1 MKKKQQSLIYGIL
14 IILTIAVWSLLVSGR
29 TIDGLEG
36 ETLRWRYQV
45 RGELASPAPIIYV
58 DLDAE
63 TISYMGDRP
72 WDRREFAVLCQALL
86 GPGQARVVGIDI
98 ILSKF
103 GAGSLIDLE
112 RAREGDLLLGE
123 TVEAFPGQI
132 VLAAAYTGI
141 RSPIVDEI
149 VALPLIRNGHSDP
162 EAAPFP
168 EAPSFP
174 IIKETSGRL
183 GLVNVDEALTAGS
196 IPYYVPAFV
205 KTAGPRFS
213 LHLIDG
219 AKRQFEAVLN
229 RPEVVREGDRVQLVD
244 ADGWVPVSVPTN
256 HAQTFFTLGLEMFLA
271 AHGLDEEAVAELEAW
286 FSRFAGAVVF
296 VGPVDPQLKDIAPT
310 PFNREPVP
318 KVGLHGNLYRT
329 IESEAYVRRADLSDT
344 LWLVVGLTLLVGVLA
359 SRSGRLRLLAPLL
372 VVLYG
377 GLVFLAFVKFHYVLP
392 LLVPVGSA
400 VTAAGLCVLLKLGSE
415 EWQRRRLKAL
425 FGAYVSPKLVEEM
438 VESNQNPQL
447 GGVEYEITALF
458 SDVVGFSALSEE
470 LSPDEIVRLMNEY
483 LGAMTDAFQGE
494 SGTLDKYVGD
504 AIVTMFGAPVWIE
517 DHAALACVAAVKM
530 QERHAELRQEWAASG
545 KWPAPVLKM
554 RTRIGINTGRA
565 VIGNMGSERRFN
577 YTMMGDS
584 VNLAARCESGAKAYG
599 VYIMVT
605 ENTLEAALE
614 RGLQLNYRRLDR
626 IIVKGRR
633 QSILVYELWDGT
645 VPSEA
650 ATACKTAYESAL
662 EAYFA
667 GAWETALEG
676 FERSAAFE
684 PAKAY
689 APTTPSE
696 VLAGRCRGFIER
708 GGPPDWDGVY
718 QMETK

>member
-271 AHGLDEEAVAELEAW
+271 AHGLDEAAVTIDPEALTIHREGALFRRIPLVAQQSMEVNWFEGWKVSASENRVSMQRVLRQAHALAEALRLSNAEAVAELEAW

-470 LSPDEIVRLMNEY
+470 LSPDELVRLMNEY

-545 KWPAPVLKM
+545 
-554 RTRIGINTGRA
+554 
-565 VIGNMGSERRFN
+565 
-577 YTMMGDS
+577 
-584 VNLAARCESGAKAYG
+584 
-599 VYIMVT
+599 
-605 ENTLEAALE
+605 
-614 RGLQLNYRRLDR
+614 
-626 IIVKGRR
+626 
-633 QSILVYELWDGT
+633 
-645 VPSEA
+645 
-650 ATACKTAYESAL
+650 
-662 EAYFA
+662 
-667 GAWETALEG
+667 
-676 FERSAAFE
+676 
-684 PAKAY
+684 
-689 APTTPSE
+689 
-696 VLAGRCRGFIER
+696 
-708 GGPPDWDGVY
+708 
-718 QMETK
+718 

>member
-1 MKKKQQSLIYGIL
+1 M
-14 IILTIAVWSLLVSGR
+14 
-29 TIDGLEG
+29 
-36 ETLRWRYQV
+36 
-45 RGELASPAPIIYV
+45 
-58 DLDAE
+58 
-63 TISYMGDRP
+63 
-72 WDRREFAVLCQALL
+72 
-86 GPGQARVVGIDI
+86 
-98 ILSKF
+98 
-103 GAGSLIDLE
+103 
-112 RAREGDLLLGE
+112 
-123 TVEAFPGQI
+123 
-132 VLAAAYTGI
+132 
-141 RSPIVDEI
+141 
-149 VALPLIRNGHSDP
+149 
-162 EAAPFP
+162 
-168 EAPSFP
+168 
-174 IIKETSGRL
+174 
-183 GLVNVDEALTAGS
+183 
-196 IPYYVPAFV
+196 
-205 KTAGPRFS
+205 
-213 LHLIDG
+213 
-219 AKRQFEAVLN
+219 
-229 RPEVVREGDRVQLVD
+229 
-244 ADGWVPVSVPTN
+244 
-256 HAQTFFTLGLEMFLA
+256 
-271 AHGLDEEAVAELEAW
+271 
-286 FSRFAGAVVF
+286 
-296 VGPVDPQLKDIAPT
+296 
-310 PFNREPVP
+310 
-318 KVGLHGNLYRT
+318 
-329 IESEAYVRRADLSDT
+329 RRADLSDT

-494 SGTLDKYVGD
+494 SGTLDKYVGA